1 MKKAISSILFKIIS
15 LAFLL
20 MFSFSCKTRKQ
31 ETTMADTVTLPEA
44 KMDGAVADTSKI
56 RLIVTFISIGEGT
69 DPEAFEKLNAYIDD
83 FNRDY
88 KVKAINN
95 QIPWGREGEVDN
107 CFLLQNFS
115 PDLQIKFIAGIRE
128 LFKDNNLVQVLEN
141 QPQRIK

>member
-115 PDLQIKFIAGIRE
+115 PDLQIKFIAGI
-128 LFKDNNLVQVLEN
+128 K
-141 QPQRIK
+141 